1 MSESMF
7 IRLFAG
13 ISEDCFGAIPLVPFG
28 QWLFPVGIF
37 LLVMGFPVSL
47 RNDFKLVEKAFYK
60 MGGVGHIYGDIAA
73 AWRFAL

>member
-37 LLVMGFPVSL
+37 LLVMGFRAE
-47 RNDFKLVEKAFYK
+47 RNKTAEILILYR
-60 MGGVGHIYGDIAA
+60 YGTILN
-73 AWRFAL
+73 W